1 MVFKMDTF
9 GDVYLFGDKCNVVKK
24 ILITAIKNEKN
35 DLVIVDFSNIKQIT
49 PTSANTIFGNLLV
62 EAGISK
68 FKEKVRFR
76 NIDDEV
82 YKVIKYA
89 VNSRLMLMSE
99 NGIELKK

>member
-35 DLVIVDFSNIKQIT
+35 DLVIVDFANIKQIT

-68 FKEKVRFR
+68 FNLRKIYTYFLRIIFNNFR
-76 NIDDEV
+76 
-82 YKVIKYA
+82 YK
-89 VNSRLMLMSE
+89 
-99 NGIELKK
+99 